1 MTPLMIAAY
10 YGIADNVEY
19 ILEKVR
25 EHHYINSKSDE
36 GYSALHYAIL
46 KSHE

>member
-25 EHHYINSKSDE
+25 EHSYINFKSDE

-46 KSHE
+46 KSH